1 MSAAPKSPPPDD
13 PGSAPAGAAEAQHSR
28 PALSGARVVALRA
41 QLEASGFRPSKR
53 LGQNLLQDVN
63 MARAIARDARV
74 AAGDTVLEV
83 GPGAGFLTAHLA
95 DLGVD
100 LIAIEIDPR
109 LLEIARGMLEDY
121 ARVRWICGD
130 ALASKHSL
138 NAELLAALPPT
149 GPWHLVSN
157 LPYSAASPIL
167 AVAARLENPPRSAT
181 VLLQTEVAERI
192 SAVPGGG
199 EWGPLSVRIQLAYAA
214 RIVRSVPAQ
223 LFWPRPQVDS
233 SLLRLELLENRPAA
247 ADGPELDALIDG
259 LFQHRRQALGGLL
272 TKALGSRPLALELLG
287 THGIEPTARP
297 ETLSAQTFLALSRD
311 ARWRSRPREERRRSH

>member
-1 MSAAPKSPPPDD
+1 MSSDPKEPPPD
-13 PGSAPAGAAEAQHSR
+13 GSRPVVLPATEAAHAR

-74 AAGDTVLEV
+74 AAGDVVLEV

-121 ARVRWICGD
+121 AQVRWICGD
-130 ALASKHSL
+130 ALASKHAL
-138 NAELLAALPPT
+138 NAELLAALPPS

-167 AVAARLENPPRSAT
+167 AVTARLENPPRSAT

-192 SAVPGGG
+192 AAIPGGG

-214 RIVRSVPAQ
+214 RIIRSVPAQ

-233 SLLRLELLENRPAA
+233 SLLRLELLEDRPAS

-259 LFQHRRQALGGLL
+259 LFQHRRQALGGLF

-287 THGIEPTARP
+287 SHGLDPSARP
-297 ETLSAQTFLALSRD
+297 QTLSAPTFLALSRD
-311 ARWRSRPREERRRSH
+311 QRWRSRPREERKRSN

>member
-1 MSAAPKSPPPDD
+1 MSGEVPDGAPEAQPPAAP
-13 PGSAPAGAAEAQHSR
+13 R
-28 PALSGARVVALRA
+28 PAAAAPISGARVVALRA

-74 AAGDTVLEV
+74 GADDVVLEI
-83 GPGAGFLTAHLA
+83 GPGAGFLTAHLT

-109 LLEIARGMLEDY
+109 LLEVARGMLEAY
-121 ARVRWICGD
+121 PRLRWICGD
-130 ALASKHSL
+130 ALASKHAW
-138 NAELLAALPPT
+138 NPELLAALPAD

-167 AVAARLENPPRSAT
+167 ALAGRLPNPPRSAT

-192 SAVPGGG
+192 AASPGGSD
-199 EWGPLSVRIQLAYAA
+199 WGPLSVRIQLAYRA

-233 SLLRLELLENRPAA
+233 SLLRLELLDERPSAE
-247 ADGPELDALIDG
+247 DVVELDLLVDS
-259 LFQHRRQALGGLL
+259 LFQHRRQALGGLFS
-272 TKALGSRPLALELLG
+272 KALGSRPGAEDLLAR
-287 THGIEPTARP
+287 HGLDPTARP
-297 ETLSAQTFLALSRD
+297 QTLAAASLLALSRD
-311 ARWRSRPREERRRSH
+311 PSWRSRPAPRRRSH